1 MSTRLGESSERR
13 EAHPSH
19 VSTQR
24 EAAKEAGSALLLL
37 ARDRRN
43 RGDGGRLGEAV
54 LARPGCRARATSMAV
69 SRKRFVTLG
78 NFVI

>member
-1 MSTRLGESSERR
+1 MKAKRR
-13 EAHPSH
+13 ETHPSH
-19 VSTQR
+19 VSAQR

-54 LARPGCRARATSMAV
+54 LARPGCRARATSMTV